1 MKKAMKQ
8 SKLIAIM
15 NGVSISALI
24 LMALLLLVYANVD
37 KELSKNNEDR
47 FNLTYNANRFM
58 NGSAYLTN
66 EVRAYAATGEQEHYD
81 NYWNEINTL
90 KNRDQ
95 GVAAMQEIGI
105 TPEEQGMIDE
115 MSALS
120 NKLVPLEED
129 AMNNVQENRLQKALD
144 YVYGSEYSSSI
155 AQINSIKE
163 QFLSALDT
171 RTMEEIQTLNLRLMI
186 VRILIYLAMALVA
199 VMQIIVMLVTRRN
212 ILHPIIA
219 VRDQMG
225 EISLGNL
232 SAEFPLEADT
242 SEIGMLVASI
252 HETKKELKN
261 YIHDIDSKL
270 AQMAQGKMNLTIDTD
285 YRGEFLPIQNALR
298 QILDSLNLALS
309 RINHTASQVSDES
322 EQMASDA
329 QILSA
334 GAAEQ
339 ASAIQELSANIQ
351 SLSGQVTSTSQDAD
365 KARQASMD
373 SAAQLTACSK
383 KMEQLTSAMGDISE
397 ASQKINGIIKT
408 IEDISFQTNILA
420 INASVE
426 AARAGTYG
434 RGFAVVA
441 DEVQSL
447 ANKSSVAAK
456 DITKLIENSL
466 ELVQH
471 GTTLSGDTTEAL
483 AIGVAGSKSTADLIQ
498 KIADSAQQQAL
509 SLEQLTGG
517 VVAGSGFAVL
527 PGGVVLG
534 WDNLSPQQV
543 GHELTAVADAQNG
556 YSPGENRL
564 VHGGG
569 ALPIDRPG
577 SAGEDNAYGVEGF
590 QLLQRRVPGLH
601 LAVYPALPHPPG
613 NELVVLAA
621 EVDDKDFFHNVSP
634 SDCL

>member
-8 SKLIAIM
+8 SKLIAVL
-15 NGVSISALI
+15 NGISIFALI
-24 LMALLLLVYANVD
+24 LMALLLLFYANVD
-37 KELSKNNEDR
+37 KKLSQNNEDR

-66 EVRAYAATGEQEHYD
+66 EVRAYAATGDQVHYD
-81 NYWNEINTL
+81 NYWNEINNL

-105 TPEEQGMIDE
+105 TSGEQSMIDE

-129 AMNNVQENRLQKALD
+129 AMNNVQEKKLQKALD
-144 YVYGSEYSSSI
+144 YVYGEEYSSSI
-155 AQINSIKE
+155 AQINSLKE

-171 RTMEEIQTLNLRLMI
+171 RTAEEIRTLNLRLTI
-186 VRILIYLAMALVA
+186 IRILIYTALVLVGVIQLV
-199 VMQIIVMLVTRRN
+199 VMSVTRRK

-225 EISLGNL
+225 EISMGNL
-232 SAEFPLEADT
+232 SAEFPLESDT

-261 YIHDIDSKL
+261 YIHDIDYKL
-270 AQMAQGKMNLTIDTD
+270 AQMAQGKMNLSIDTD

-309 RINHTASQVSDES
+309 QINHTARQVSDES

-329 QILSA
+329 QVLSS

-351 SLSGQVTSTSQDAD
+351 SLSSQVSSTSQDAD
-365 KARQASMD
+365 NARKTSMD

-383 KMEQLTSAMGDISE
+383 KMKELTSAMADISE
-397 ASQKINGIIKT
+397 SSQKINGIIKT

-447 ANKSSVAAK
+447 ANKSSIAAK

-471 GTTLSGDTTEAL
+471 GTALSGDTTEAL
-483 AIGVAGSKSTADLIQ
+483 AVGVSGSQSTADLIQ

-509 SLEQLTGG
+509 SLQQLT
-517 VVAGSGFAVL
+517 
-527 PGGVVLG
+527 
-534 WDNLSPQQV
+534 D
-543 GHELTAVADAQNG
+543 
-556 YSPGENRL
+556 
-564 VHGGG
+564 
-569 ALPIDRPG
+569 
-577 SAGEDNAYGVEGF
+577 GVEQISDVVQTNTATAEKSAASASELHKQAEELKQSVQKF
-590 QLLQRRVPGLH
+590 QLR
-601 LAVYPALPHPPG
+601 
-613 NELVVLAA
+613 
-621 EVDDKDFFHNVSP
+621 
-634 SDCL
+634 

>member
-8 SKLIAIM
+8 SKIIAIL

-105 TPEEQGMIDE
+105 TPEEQSMIDE

-129 AMNNVQENRLQKALD
+129 AMNNVQEKRLQKALD
-144 YVYGSEYSSSI
+144 YVYGNEYSSSI
-155 AQINSIKE
+155 AQINSLKE

-199 VMQIIVMLVTRRN
+199 VMQIIVMFVTRRN

-225 EISLGNL
+225 EISMGNL
-232 SAEFPLEADT
+232 SAEFPLKADT

-351 SLSGQVTSTSQDAD
+351 SLSGQVSSTSQDAD
-365 KARQASMD
+365 RARQASMD

-383 KMEQLTSAMGDISE
+383 KMEELTSAMGDISE

-466 ELVQH
+466 ELVEH

-483 AIGVAGSKSTADLIQ
+483 SIGVAGSKSTADLIQ

-509 SLEQLTGG
+509 SLEQLT
-517 VVAGSGFAVL
+517 
-527 PGGVVLG
+527 
-534 WDNLSPQQV
+534 D
-543 GHELTAVADAQNG
+543 
-556 YSPGENRL
+556 
-564 VHGGG
+564 
-569 ALPIDRPG
+569 
-577 SAGEDNAYGVEGF
+577 GVE
-590 QLLQRRVPGLH
+590 QISDVVQTNTATAEKSAASASELH
-601 LAVYPALPHPPG
+601 KQAE
-613 NELVVLAA
+613 ELKQSVQKFKLR
-621 EVDDKDFFHNVSP
+621 
-634 SDCL
+634 

>member
-498 KIADSAQQQAL
+498 KIAQQQAL

-517 VVAGSGFAVL
+517 VEQISD
-527 PGGVVLG
+527 VVQT
-534 WDNLSPQQV
+534 NTATAEKSAASAS
-543 GHELTAVADAQNG
+543 ELHKQA
-556 YSPGENRL
+556 E
-564 VHGGG
+564 
-569 ALPIDRPG
+569 
-577 SAGEDNAYGVEGF
+577 
-590 QLLQRRVPGLH
+590 
-601 LAVYPALPHPPG
+601 
-613 NELVVLAA
+613 ELKQSVQKFKLR
-621 EVDDKDFFHNVSP
+621 
-634 SDCL
+634 

>member
-1 MKKAMKQ
+1 
-8 SKLIAIM
+8 M

-383 KMEQLTSAMGDISE
+383 KMEQLTSAMSDISE

-517 VVAGSGFAVL
+517 VEQISD
-527 PGGVVLG
+527 VVQT
-534 WDNLSPQQV
+534 NTATAEKSAASAS
-543 GHELTAVADAQNG
+543 ELHKQA
-556 YSPGENRL
+556 E
-564 VHGGG
+564 
-569 ALPIDRPG
+569 
-577 SAGEDNAYGVEGF
+577 
-590 QLLQRRVPGLH
+590 
-601 LAVYPALPHPPG
+601 
-613 NELVVLAA
+613 ELKQSVQKFKLR
-621 EVDDKDFFHNVSP
+621 
-634 SDCL
+634 

>member
-199 VMQIIVMLVTRRN
+199 VMQIIVMLITRRN

-225 EISLGNL
+225 EISMGNL

-383 KMEQLTSAMGDISE
+383 KMEQLTSAMSDISE

-517 VVAGSGFAVL
+517 VEQISD
-527 PGGVVLG
+527 VVQT
-534 WDNLSPQQV
+534 NTATAEKSAASAS
-543 GHELTAVADAQNG
+543 ELHKQA
-556 YSPGENRL
+556 E
-564 VHGGG
+564 
-569 ALPIDRPG
+569 
-577 SAGEDNAYGVEGF
+577 
-590 QLLQRRVPGLH
+590 
-601 LAVYPALPHPPG
+601 
-613 NELVVLAA
+613 ELKQSVQKFKLR
-621 EVDDKDFFHNVSP
+621 
-634 SDCL
+634 

>member
-517 VVAGSGFAVL
+517 VEQISD
-527 PGGVVLG
+527 VVQT
-534 WDNLSPQQV
+534 NTATAEKSAASAS
-543 GHELTAVADAQNG
+543 ELHKQA
-556 YSPGENRL
+556 E
-564 VHGGG
+564 
-569 ALPIDRPG
+569 
-577 SAGEDNAYGVEGF
+577 
-590 QLLQRRVPGLH
+590 
-601 LAVYPALPHPPG
+601 
-613 NELVVLAA
+613 ELKQSVQKFKLR
-621 EVDDKDFFHNVSP
+621 
-634 SDCL
+634 

>member
-199 VMQIIVMLVTRRN
+199 VMQIIVMLITRRN

-225 EISLGNL
+225 EISMGNL

-517 VVAGSGFAVL
+517 VEQISD
-527 PGGVVLG
+527 VVQT
-534 WDNLSPQQV
+534 NTATAEKSAASAS
-543 GHELTAVADAQNG
+543 ELHKQA
-556 YSPGENRL
+556 E
-564 VHGGG
+564 
-569 ALPIDRPG
+569 
-577 SAGEDNAYGVEGF
+577 
-590 QLLQRRVPGLH
+590 
-601 LAVYPALPHPPG
+601 
-613 NELVVLAA
+613 ELKQSVQKFKLR
-621 EVDDKDFFHNVSP
+621 
-634 SDCL
+634 

>member
-383 KMEQLTSAMGDISE
+383 KMEQLTSAMSDISE

-517 VVAGSGFAVL
+517 VEQISD
-527 PGGVVLG
+527 VVQT
-534 WDNLSPQQV
+534 NTATAEKSAASAS
-543 GHELTAVADAQNG
+543 ELHKQA
-556 YSPGENRL
+556 E
-564 VHGGG
+564 
-569 ALPIDRPG
+569 
-577 SAGEDNAYGVEGF
+577 
-590 QLLQRRVPGLH
+590 
-601 LAVYPALPHPPG
+601 
-613 NELVVLAA
+613 ELKQSVQKFKLR
-621 EVDDKDFFHNVSP
+621 
-634 SDCL
+634 

>member
-1 MKKAMKQ
+1 MNFYVKGDFQMKKAMKQ

-232 SAEFPLEADT
+232 SAEFLLEADT

-383 KMEQLTSAMGDISE
+383 KMEQLTSAMSDISE

-517 VVAGSGFAVL
+517 VEQISD
-527 PGGVVLG
+527 VVQT
-534 WDNLSPQQV
+534 NTATAEKSAASAS
-543 GHELTAVADAQNG
+543 ELHKQA
-556 YSPGENRL
+556 E
-564 VHGGG
+564 
-569 ALPIDRPG
+569 
-577 SAGEDNAYGVEGF
+577 
-590 QLLQRRVPGLH
+590 
-601 LAVYPALPHPPG
+601 
-613 NELVVLAA
+613 ELKQSVQKFKLR
-621 EVDDKDFFHNVSP
+621 
-634 SDCL
+634 

>member
-1 MKKAMKQ
+1 
-8 SKLIAIM
+8 M

-232 SAEFPLEADT
+232 SAEFLLEADT

-383 KMEQLTSAMGDISE
+383 KMEQLTSAMSDISE

-517 VVAGSGFAVL
+517 VEQISD
-527 PGGVVLG
+527 VVQT
-534 WDNLSPQQV
+534 NTATAEKSAASAS
-543 GHELTAVADAQNG
+543 ELHKQA
-556 YSPGENRL
+556 E
-564 VHGGG
+564 
-569 ALPIDRPG
+569 
-577 SAGEDNAYGVEGF
+577 
-590 QLLQRRVPGLH
+590 
-601 LAVYPALPHPPG
+601 
-613 NELVVLAA
+613 ELKQSVQKFKLR
-621 EVDDKDFFHNVSP
+621 
-634 SDCL
+634 

>member
-225 EISLGNL
+225 EISMGNL

-383 KMEQLTSAMGDISE
+383 KMEQLTSAMSDISE

-517 VVAGSGFAVL
+517 VEQISD
-527 PGGVVLG
+527 VVQT
-534 WDNLSPQQV
+534 NTATAEKSAASAS
-543 GHELTAVADAQNG
+543 ELHKQA
-556 YSPGENRL
+556 E
-564 VHGGG
+564 
-569 ALPIDRPG
+569 
-577 SAGEDNAYGVEGF
+577 
-590 QLLQRRVPGLH
+590 
-601 LAVYPALPHPPG
+601 
-613 NELVVLAA
+613 ELKQSVQKFKLR
-621 EVDDKDFFHNVSP
+621 
-634 SDCL
+634 

>member
-171 RTMEEIQTLNLRLMI
+171 RTMEEIQTLNFRLMI

-383 KMEQLTSAMGDISE
+383 KMEQLTSAMSDISE

-517 VVAGSGFAVL
+517 VEQISD
-527 PGGVVLG
+527 VVQT
-534 WDNLSPQQV
+534 NTATAEKSAASAS
-543 GHELTAVADAQNG
+543 ELHKQA
-556 YSPGENRL
+556 E
-564 VHGGG
+564 
-569 ALPIDRPG
+569 
-577 SAGEDNAYGVEGF
+577 
-590 QLLQRRVPGLH
+590 
-601 LAVYPALPHPPG
+601 
-613 NELVVLAA
+613 ELKQSVQKFKLR
-621 EVDDKDFFHNVSP
+621 
-634 SDCL
+634 